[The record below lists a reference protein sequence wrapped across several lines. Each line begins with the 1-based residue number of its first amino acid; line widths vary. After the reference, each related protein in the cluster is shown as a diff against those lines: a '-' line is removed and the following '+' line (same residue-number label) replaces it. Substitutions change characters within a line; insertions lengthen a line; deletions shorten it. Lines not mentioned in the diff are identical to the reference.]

1 MDIDAVAILLA
12 IVVIIAIGVCET
24 YKAVLSVNNATAEV
38 VDAAVTVCSNNVAS
52 TSNDV
57 MLLSFRAEDSID
69 FI

>member
-1 MDIDAVAILLA
+1 MDINAVAILLA

-38 VDAAVTVCSNNVAS
+38 VDVAVTVSNNVAS